1 MGEKL
6 FTLSF
11 DDGTEQDIR
20 LIGLMEKYGIKG
32 TFNISSGIFGRKTYI
47 KRVGNGG
54 KTALETD
61 PLHPELYVNHYILS
75 EKDALRVYSSPNV
88 EVASHGTHHLVQSD
102 LTKIQAEEEITRDFR
117 RLSELFGCR
126 IFGHAFP
133 KDTFN
138 GNVIDALRQNGALY
152 ARRVSRERPE
162 SFSFDRSSLI
172 LMPTCRHCD
181 PFADELLN
189 EFISAPAGRDDMVF
203 VMWGHS
209 YELDY
214 GTSLACWEHI
224 ERMFQALS
232 RTKDISF
239 VTNRELYGT

>member
-20 LIGLMEKYGIKG
+20 LIGLMERYGIKG

-54 KTALETD
+54 KTALEAD
-61 PLHPELYVNHYILS
+61 PMHPELYVNHYILS
-75 EKDALRVYSSPNV
+75 EKEALRVYSSPNV

-152 ARRVSRERPE
+152 ARRVSRQRPKD
-162 SFSFDRSSLI
+162 FSFDRSSLI

-181 PFADELLN
+181 PFADELLS

-214 GTSLACWEHI
+214 GTPLACWEHI

-232 RTKDISF
+232 RAKDIKF

>member
-1 MGEKL
+1 
-6 FTLSF
+6 
-11 DDGTEQDIR
+11 
-20 LIGLMEKYGIKG
+20 MELL
-32 TFNISSGIFGRKTYI
+32 R
-47 KRVGNGG
+47 GN
-54 KTALETD
+54 AD
-61 PLHPELYVNHYILS
+61 
-75 EKDALRVYSSPNV
+75 LR
-88 EVASHGTHHLVQSD
+88 
-102 LTKIQAEEEITRDFR
+102 AE
-117 RLSELFGCR
+117 SELAAVCKACGYIVIDCRGIHIRHEEVRRCR

-152 ARRVSRERPE
+152 ARRVSRQRPKD
-162 SFSFDRSSLI
+162 FSLDRSSLI

-181 PFADELLN
+181 PFADELLS

-232 RTKDISF
+232 RAKDIEF

>member
-20 LIGLMEKYGIKG
+20 LIGLMERYGIKG

-54 KTALETD
+54 KTALEAD
-61 PLHPELYVNHYILS
+61 PMHPELYVNHYILS
-75 EKDALRVYSSPNV
+75 EKEALRVYSSPNV

-117 RLSELFGCR
+117 RLSERFGCR

-152 ARRVSRERPE
+152 ARRVSRQRPKD
-162 SFSFDRSSLI
+162 FSLDRSSLI

-181 PFADELLN
+181 PFADELLS
-189 EFISAPAGRDDMVF
+189 EFISAPVGRDDMVF
-203 VMWGHS
+203 VM
-209 YELDY
+209 
-214 GTSLACWEHI
+214 
-224 ERMFQALS
+224 
-232 RTKDISF
+232 
-239 VTNRELYGT
+239 

>member
-20 LIGLMEKYGIKG
+20 LIGLMERYGIKG
-32 TFNISSGIFGRKTYI
+32 TFNISS
-47 KRVGNGG
+47 
-54 KTALETD
+54 D
-61 PLHPELYVNHYILS
+61 PMHPELYVNHYILS
-75 EKDALRVYSSPNV
+75 EKEALRVYSSPNV

-152 ARRVSRERPE
+152 ARRVSRQRPKD
-162 SFSFDRSSLI
+162 FSFDRSSLI

-181 PFADELLN
+181 PFADELLS

-214 GTSLACWEHI
+214 GTPLACWEHI

-232 RTKDISF
+232 RAKDIEF
-239 VTNRELYGT
+239 VTNRELYGA